1 MNIKIE
7 NQFKALEAKLEKLIS
22 DLKPH
27 SDQLLNS
34 KPDAHSWSVLQ
45 VMHHLMLAEDLSAKY
60 VYKKLSFKPELKNKS
75 WLTKWRVFKLK
86 TYNTLP
92 IRLKAP
98 QNVSRE
104 NLPDQTSLE
113 DTAQQWLTQRAQ
125 LRRYLET
132 LPDELFEKE
141 IYKHPLAG
149 KLGLDGMLWFFEGH
163 FDRHLLQIN
172 RTLKRLS

>member
-1 MNIKIE
+1 MNAKIE
-7 NQFKALEAKLEKLIS
+7 NQLKAIDIKLEQLLN

-34 KPDAHSWSVLQ
+34 KPNGHSWSVLQ

-75 WLTKWRVFKLK
+75 WLTGWRVFKLK
-86 TYNTLP
+86 TYNMLP
-92 IRLKAP
+92 IKLKAP
-98 QNVSRE
+98 RNVSRE
-104 NLPDQTSLE
+104 NLPDHTSLE
-113 DTAQQWLTQRAQ
+113 ETRQQWLAQRAQ
-125 LRRYLET
+125 LKRYLET

-163 FDRHLLQIN
+163 FDRHLVQIN
-172 RTLKRLS
+172 RTLQKLS